1 MKNVKQRICLAT
13 AAFTLLFGSLPNL
26 YAQAISNVDDLQRI
40 GNDPAYPLNG
50 FYWLTQDID
59 ATGTALWNDAGTGIG
74 DLEGFKPIGDIGG
87 WDDDT
92 RSWTNSVPF
101 TGTLD
106 GNGFAIQGLTIN
118 RPDQIGVGL
127 FSRLAGSAT
136 VRNVRLTETAVQGY
150 YPVGGLAGLSF
161 GTVIGCSSTGTVTGV
176 AYVGGLAGR
185 VEAGTLRRC
194 HAAGDVSADLFSV
207 GGLVGDLEAGTV
219 SACYAT
225 ADVDGDTAVGG
236 LVGSDFGLI
245 DMCYAAGNVT
255 GSSAAGGL
263 AGEGFGNASSSYW
276 DAEASGQALSAGGEV
291 RTTAQMR
298 QQATFVGWDFVALW
312 GIFENAGYPY
322 LNPLVIDSVTLD
334 AQGGVVVPSLLTLI
348 VAETYGVLPLPTRTD
363 HAFGGWWTAPAG
375 AGAQVTATT
384 LVTNPADHT
393 LYALWIADAPGDTD
407 AYLCAPGGTKLTS
420 PGTYAGYFYADR
432 ILGSTSGPALQ
443 GTLALTVSRLGG
455 RLTAGVATQKERL
468 NFRASSWTLQQPD
481 GTYYASLQARGGA
494 TLDLF
499 VRQDRVWGSLT
510 GGALGTEVWQL
521 DGARNRFAD
530 RDDLPA
536 QNALNR
542 YRGYYTVSLPVA
554 DSLSLGAAQ
563 AAPEG
568 SGYLTLT
575 VGSRG
580 SVKIAGVLADGTR
593 FTQSSRLLL
602 FDDCGPEACVPF
614 FVPVN
619 SRRGWAGGLFWITSD
634 SLTVVTDRNLGWF
647 VRWEKA
653 GTGADAFSMM
663 LNAVGGF
670 YGTTPSLA
678 ANYLFSAATNG
689 VSYHYA
695 GGATNNQPA
704 ALPDSLTV
712 TANGSRL
719 TLTRGKRPPASN
731 GVYDYSEENSAQATL
746 SFSARTGIFKGTFN
760 LYYDYR
766 QGDLLN
772 HKTVRVP
779 YAGVLTPVR
788 DAAFAAE
795 PAGQGYYLVPDNDP
809 RFRASRLKRSYKV
822 VLDDGL

>member
-1 MKNVKQRICLAT
+1 MMKTMKQRTCLAA
-13 AAFTLLFGSLPNL
+13 AAFTLLFGSFTNL
-26 YAQAISNVDDLQRI
+26 YAQAISNVDELQRI

-59 ATGTALWNDAGTGIG
+59 ASGTALWNDEGTGIG
-74 DLEGFKPIGDIGG
+74 ELEGFKPIGDIGVY
-87 WDDDT
+87 DDENQ
-92 RSWTNSVPF
+92 SWTNGRPF
-101 TGTLD
+101 TGVFD
-106 GNGFAIQGLTIN
+106 GNGFAIRGLTIN

-127 FSRLAGSAT
+127 FSRLADSAT

-161 GTVIGCSSTGTVTGV
+161 GTMIGCSSTGTVTGV

-194 HAAGDVSADLFSV
+194 HAAGSVSADLFSA
-207 GGLVGDLEAGTV
+207 GGLAGDLEAGTV

-225 ADVDGDTAVGG
+225 AAVDGDTAVGG
-236 LVGSDFGLI
+236 LVGSNFGLI
-245 DMCYAAGNVT
+245 DTCYAAGNVT
-255 GSSAAGGL
+255 GNGAAGGL
-263 AGEGFGNASSSYW
+263 AGEGFGSANSSYW
-276 DAEASGQALSAGGEV
+276 DADESGQALSAGGEA

-298 QQATFVGWDFVALW
+298 QQTTFVGWDFVALW
-312 GIFENAGYPY
+312 GIVENAGYPY
-322 LNPLVIDSVTLD
+322 LAPFVTDSVTLD
-334 AQGGVVVPSLLTLI
+334 AQGGAVAPGLLTLI
-348 VAETYGVLPLPTRTD
+348 VAEAYGALPLPTRTGYS
-363 HAFGGWWTAPAG
+363 FGGWWTAPAG
-375 AGAQVTATT
+375 AGAQVTAAT
-384 LVTNPADHT
+384 LVTNPADHA
-393 LYALWIADAPGDTD
+393 LYALWTADGH
-407 AYLCAPGGTKLTS
+407 LCPPGGGAALTS
-420 PGTYAGYFYADR
+420 PGTYTGFFYADR
-432 ILGSTSGPALQ
+432 AIGSASGPALQ
-443 GTLALTVSRLGG
+443 GTLSLTVSRLSG
-455 RLTAGVATQKERL
+455 RLTAGVATQKARL
-468 NFRASSWTLQQPD
+468 SFRAASWTLQQPD
-481 GTYYASLQARGGA
+481 GTYRATLQARGGT

-530 RDDLPA
+530 RNDLPA
-536 QNALNR
+536 QSALNG
-542 YRGYYTVSLPVA
+542 YRGYYTVSLPVTNA
-554 DSLSLGAAQ
+554 LSLGAAQ

-619 SRRGWAGGLFWITSD
+619 SRRGWASGLFWITPD

-647 VRWEKA
+647 VRWEKP
-653 GTGADAFSMM
+653 GTGADGFSMM

-678 ANYLFSAATNG
+678 ANYLFSAETNG
-689 VSYHYA
+689 VRYHYA
-695 GGATNNQPA
+695 NGATNSQPA
-704 ALPDSLTV
+704 ALPDSLNV

-719 TLTRGKRPPASN
+719 TLTRGRRPPASN
-731 GVYDYSEENSAQATL
+731 GGYDYSAENSAQASL
-746 SFSARTGIFKGTFN
+746 SFTPRTGLFKGTFN
-760 LYYDYR
+760 LYYDYVLEGR
-766 QGDLLN
+766 QV
-772 HKTVRVP
+772 HKSVRVP

-809 RFRASRLKRSYKV
+809 RFRTSRLKRSY
-822 VLDDGL
+822 LIELESGL